1 MTGPTSQEKLRCYP
15 SHLFFQYTLSS
26 SGKNCPP
33 FNIFCSMI
41 MAETTGSSVIQMHQD
56 SYSPP
61 KWSYIADMEWIA
73 SSFCTNIYPCCRAQR
88 KCLRYRPCGLVYI
101 NTTGCTC
108 LHELSIEY
116 EQVTAWVA
124 RFSSNKLEAN
134 FYQPSSTLDGSMDMR
149 INRCHYSLV
158 NFKQP
163 VGRNHGGVADT
174 AHTGSF
180 ITRRSHLNLLWIYI
194 MLSTPMIYT
203 FCYGQ
208 VRRISRQLLE
218 SS

>member
-1 MTGPTSQEKLRCYP
+1 MHR
-15 SHLFFQYTLSS
+15 
-26 SGKNCPP
+26 
-33 FNIFCSMI
+33 I
-41 MAETTGSSVIQMHQD
+41 VILH
-56 SYSPP
+56 Y
-61 KWSYIADMEWIA
+61 
-73 SSFCTNIYPCCRAQR
+73 IYPCCRAQR

-101 NTTGCTC
+101 NTPGRTC
-108 LHELSIEY
+108 LHELFIEY
-116 EQVTAWVA
+116 KQVTAWVA
-124 RFSSNKLEAN
+124 RFFFQIGGKLSFSRRLHWMDQWKCAQIAATTIWSTSNSQLEG
-134 FYQPSSTLDGSMDMR
+134 T
-149 INRCHYSLV
+149 I
-158 NFKQP
+158 
-163 VGRNHGGVADT
+163 GRVADT